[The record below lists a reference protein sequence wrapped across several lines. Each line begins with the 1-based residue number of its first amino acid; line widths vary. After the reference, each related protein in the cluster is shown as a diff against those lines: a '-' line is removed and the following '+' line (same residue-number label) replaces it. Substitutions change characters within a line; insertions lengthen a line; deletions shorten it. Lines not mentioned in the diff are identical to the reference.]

1 MRQKWMAISVEFLG
15 GMGDELWPYPGRVFA
30 VSSTHTFAQLANS
43 IDAAFSRWDLSHLA
57 MFTLPD
63 GRIITDAQT
72 GQELANAVAG
82 PLLSPLDISKVKIGD
97 VLAPEDEFRYEFDF
111 GAGWVHRC
119 NIEDEPIDPLEVL
132 GSVPSQ
138 PRAFWGWGE
147 IPDQYGR
154 RTEDDDGQTKLP
166 RRPRTR
172 HLMFGTSWPGDK
184 VLPKLDLDEV
194 MTAVAIEDGPRFL
207 AAVVGREVDEALQQ
221 VGLGMPIAL
230 DQCRAE
236 SEAMALSIINRLNL
250 RRYPGDEELAGELL
264 ARIRNQPLPGRAVPV
279 ALGQLCD
286 ALAKD
291 ESGAYLN
298 LETGSFVA
306 ASEADDQIRCAAEGA
321 SPQTWLHIDASGADT
336 THATAGSSNAEA
348 SHEPSAREHCF
359 GRIREL
365 LAARKIRI
373 E

>member
-30 VSSTHTFAQLANS
+30 VSSTHTFAQLGNS
-43 IDAAFSRWDLSHLA
+43 IDAAFARWDLSHLA
-57 MFTLPD
+57 MFTLSD

-82 PLLSPLDISKVKIGD
+82 PLLNPLDISKVKIFD

-119 NIEDEPIDPLEVL
+119 SIEDEPIDPLEVL

-138 PRAFWGWGE
+138 PLAFWGWGE

-172 HLMFGTSWPGDK
+172 HPMFGTGWPGDK
-184 VLPKLDLDEV
+184 VLPKLDLEEV
-194 MTAVAIEDGPRFL
+194 TAAIVAQDAPRFL
-207 AAVVGREVDEALQQ
+207 AAVAGRDVDEALQQ
-221 VGLGMPIAL
+221 VGLGMPVAL
-230 DQCRAE
+230 NQCRAE

-250 RRYPGDEELAGELL
+250 RRYPGDDLLAGDLL
-264 ARIRNQPLPGRAVPV
+264 ARIRNQPLAGRAVPI
-279 ALGQLCD
+279 ALDRLCD

-306 ASEADDQIRCAAEGA
+306 ASEADDQIRGAAAGA
-321 SPQTWLHIDASGADT
+321 NPQTWLHIDASGADT
-336 THATAGSSNAEA
+336 IHTTAGSSSDEA
-348 SHEPSAREHCF
+348 TQELFSRERCF
-359 GRIREL
+359 GRVREL
-365 LAARKIRI
+365 LATHGVRI
-373 E
+373 G

>member
-1 MRQKWMAISVEFLG
+1 MRQKWMAISVELLG
-15 GMGDELWPYPGRVFA
+15 GMGEELWPYPGRVFA
-30 VSSTHTFAQLANS
+30 VSSTHTFTQLASS
-43 IDAAFSRWDLSHLA
+43 IDVAFSRWDLSHLA

-72 GQELANAVAG
+72 GQELANAVVG
-82 PLLSPLDISKVKIGD
+82 PLLNPLDISKTKIGD

-111 GAGWVHRC
+111 GAGWAHRC
-119 NIEDEPIDPLEVL
+119 FIEVEPLDPLEVL

-172 HLMFGTSWPGDK
+172 HPMFGTTWPGDK
-184 VLPKLDLDEV
+184 ALPKLDLDEV
-194 MTAVAIEDGPRFL
+194 MTAVAGQDGPRFL
-207 AAVVGREVDEALQQ
+207 AAVEGLEVDEALQQ
-221 VGLGMPIAL
+221 VGLGMSIAL

-236 SEAMALSIINRLNL
+236 SEAMALSIINRLTL
-250 RRYPGDEELAGELL
+250 RRYPGDEELAADLL
-264 ARIRNQPLPGRAVPV
+264 ARIRNQPLPGRAAPV
-279 ALGQLCD
+279 ALGELCD
-286 ALAKD
+286 TLHKD
-291 ESGAYLN
+291 SHGAYLN
-298 LETGSFVA
+298 LETGSFMA
-306 ASEADDQIRCAAEGA
+306 ASDADDQIRRAAADQNPRG
-321 SPQTWLHIDASGADT
+321 WLYIDAPT
-336 THATAGSSNAEA
+336 AEA
-348 SHEPSAREHCF
+348 SHEPSAPEHCF
-359 GRIREL
+359 GRVREL